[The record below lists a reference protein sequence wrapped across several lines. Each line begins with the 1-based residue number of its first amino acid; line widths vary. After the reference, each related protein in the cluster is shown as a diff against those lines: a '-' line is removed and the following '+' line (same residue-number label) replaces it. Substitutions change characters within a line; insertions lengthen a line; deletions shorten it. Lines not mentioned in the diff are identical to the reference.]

1 MYSFLYLIEQPCLAA
16 LKKTL
21 EINVIQISTWITLA
35 LLCVKCVHFS
45 WLIFSGIW
53 LVARNRCVPT
63 FVPYDK
69 SNQNNNME
77 NVQIQV
83 SYRVCVSLFVFCNV
97 FFWINSERQQRT
109 ATNGD
114 PYMPSQLRMRHKKK
128 KQIHQTSHFS
138 HINVNSYHNRIHI
151 YYIVQLHFG
160 TCSFSVIFSV
170 FVSRVM

>member
-35 LLCVKCVHFS
+35 LLYVKCVHFS

-128 KQIHQTSHFS
+128 NKIIKHLISAILMLIRT
-138 HINVNSYHNRIHI
+138 ITGYT
-151 YYIVQLHFG
+151 YITLFNYILELVP
-160 TCSFSVIFSV
+160 SA
-170 FVSRVM
+170 

>member
-35 LLCVKCVHFS
+35 LLYVKCVHFS

-77 NVQIQV
+77 SVQIQV
-83 SYRVCVSLFVFCNV
+83 AYRVCVSLFVFCYV
-97 FFWINSERQQRT
+97 FFGLIPNDNNALRRMEIPICRLSYACDIRKKTKSSNISFQ
-109 ATNGD
+109 
-114 PYMPSQLRMRHKKK
+114 PY
-128 KQIHQTSHFS
+128 
-138 HINVNSYHNRIHI
+138 
-151 YYIVQLHFG
+151 
-160 TCSFSVIFSV
+160 
-170 FVSRVM
+170 

>member
-16 LKKTL
+16 LKKPL

-35 LLCVKCVHFS
+35 LLYVKCVHFS

-77 NVQIQV
+77 SVQIQV

-97 FFWINSERQQRT
+97 VFGLIPNDNNALRRMEIPICRLSYACDIRKKTKSSNISFQ
-109 ATNGD
+109 
-114 PYMPSQLRMRHKKK
+114 PY
-128 KQIHQTSHFS
+128 
-138 HINVNSYHNRIHI
+138 
-151 YYIVQLHFG
+151 
-160 TCSFSVIFSV
+160 
-170 FVSRVM
+170 